1 MKVKTGKCIIIHL
14 CVPSY
19 LDQCHGYA
27 GILTSARVS
36 SYPDQ
41 YHRYQRYQRYAGTL
55 TSVRGMQVHWP
66 VVMHK
71 VVFTYILNL
80 WHGIFLDASSGD
92 SFLLATAYHIGDF
105 WPGLGVGYPFCWMN
119 NLCCDQYNSS
129 SNTARLT
136 NPGMEPSLLGAC
148 ALAYGR
154 VNRCFESN
162 IFSFLFCKVYSGH
175 DFLHA

>member
-1 MKVKTGKCIIIHL
+1 VTQENITLGAKVSLLQDELRNRESVCAELEAQLKNMKVKTGKCIIIHL

-80 WHGIFLDASSGD
+80 
-92 SFLLATAYHIGDF
+92 
-105 WPGLGVGYPFCWMN
+105 
-119 NLCCDQYNSS
+119 
-129 SNTARLT
+129 
-136 NPGMEPSLLGAC
+136 
-148 ALAYGR
+148 
-154 VNRCFESN
+154 
-162 IFSFLFCKVYSGH
+162 
-175 DFLHA
+175 